1 MPPMTAESLQNVGS
15 PAANE
20 PIEATQAGR
29 TGLWS
34 GILVVAAIGHLIWS
48 RMVWGAIPL
57 QTDTGIWAYFAG
69 RMLDGTALYRDLW
82 ESKPPGI
89 FWTFAAVE
97 WLFGSGGDR
106 ALLWLD
112 AVVTVAVC
120 ILTFSLARRYA
131 SRATAL
137 WLVCLLSVLL
147 NHRIL
152 ADWGDNLEKF
162 VAFFE
167 LAALLLLVRGP
178 AQGELNLSSSTTLD
192 GEHRDPGVAEVPLAA
207 GRFVIAGMCCGVA
220 LHFKQTAVLLFLLLL
235 IAIVCGIRGI
245 AIDGRG
251 ERKRG
256 AALFLAGALIPWI
269 ATTLWLGLHGTLDA
283 FVRQVLLHD
292 LHRASGVDAE
302 RLQLTNPEHWAN
314 VGRHL
319 MFGLAIFG
327 PALAACVSLM
337 FMRGKPR
344 GDSEGSVAAVPAG
357 LSIIAVYAVSV
368 TLIFVLAPNGY
379 GHYLLQSLPAAT
391 VLVAWL
397 CDAGSLPFVRAA
409 KAVALLA
416 FVVGALQ
423 LNEHFKFLSDSSC
436 DARKAYAVMSRYSQ
450 DMTQVLETRTTPDQ
464 SVMLWPSDH
473 TISYYADRR
482 TPLEMC
488 QAIDIFR
495 GRIYLVDPPL
505 SEIIRRFQADPP
517 DVIVDWTPVA
527 VGPPI
532 EQSNGQPELLVPA
545 GGYCLAEDPN
555 PDHPHVEGRELAPLK
570 RWIRMNYGGQQ
581 RVGNLCTVYYRGRPW
596 RDWREY
602 MARTEP
608 ILAN

>member
-1 MPPMTAESLQNVGS
+1 MTEEPSQNVS
-15 PAANE
+15 S
-20 PIEATQAGR
+20 QAGSEPLR
-29 TGLWS
+29 SPDADRAGLLS
-34 GILVVAAIGHLIWS
+34 VILVLAALGHLIWS
-48 RMVWGAIPL
+48 RTVWGTIPL

-69 RMLDGTALYRDLW
+69 RMLDGAALYRDLW

-89 FWTFAAVE
+89 FWTFAVVE
-97 WLFGSGGDR
+97 WLFGGGDR

-112 AVVTVAVC
+112 AVVTAAVC
-120 ILTFSLARRYA
+120 ILTFCLARRFA
-131 SRATAL
+131 SRGTAM

-178 AQGELNLSSSTTLD
+178 ASGVSSHSIPTAKD
-192 GEHRDPGVAEVPLAA
+192 GEHRDVGKPDMPMAT
-207 GRFVIAGMCCGVA
+207 GRFVVAGMCCGVA
-220 LHFKQTAVLLFLLLL
+220 FHFKQTAVLLFLLLL
-235 IAIVCGIRGI
+235 IAIVCGVRGI
-245 AIDGRG
+245 AIDRRAD
-251 ERKRG
+251 RKRG
-256 AALFLAGALIPWI
+256 AAFFLAGALVPWI
-269 ATTLWLGLHGTLDA
+269 ATTFWLGLHGSLDA

-292 LHRASGVDAE
+292 LHRASGVEAE
-302 RLQLTNPEHWAN
+302 RSQLANPEHWAN

-327 PALAACVSLM
+327 PALAACLAIVLN
-337 FMRGKPR
+337 RGKPR
-344 GDSEGSVAAVPAG
+344 GDSEGSVAAAPAG
-357 LSIIAVYAVSV
+357 PALIAAYAVSV
-368 TLIFVLAPNGY
+368 TLIFVFAPNGY

-397 CDAGSLPFVRAA
+397 CDAGPMPSVRVA
-409 KAVALLA
+409 KAVGLVA

-423 LNEHFKFLSDSSC
+423 LNEHFKFLSDSNS
-436 DARKAYAVMSRYSQ
+436 DARKAYAVMSRYTRE
-450 DMTQVLETRTTPDQ
+450 MTQVLETRTTSDQ

-495 GRIYLVDPPL
+495 GRIYLLDPPMP
-505 SEIIRRFQADPP
+505 EIIRRLQADPP
-517 DVIVDWTPVA
+517 DVIVDWTPVG
-527 VGPPI
+527 VGPPS

-545 GGYCLAEDPN
+545 GGFSLAEDPN
-555 PDHPHVEGRELAPLK
+555 PDHQYAEGRELAPLK
-570 RWIRMNYGGQQ
+570 AWIRMNYGGQQ
-581 RVGNLCTVYYRGRPW
+581 RVGNLCTVYHRGRPW